1 MKRRILLSIGS
12 LLALCACM
20 QAQSVTVTPRKTV
33 YKRPRPIS
41 QYKKTFTIT
50 YPKIKAATP
59 ALSRKIESA
68 ISYKT
73 ILNLDVREELNEV
86 QWLEEANYAVDYNQ
100 RGILVI
106 TLSMN
111 GSAAYPGGTSQTV
124 VVDIK
129 SGDRITAAAAFDNAR
144 ELVELIR
151 TKQKAEIKAAIE
163 EIKKDPDMGGSDP
176 SDLFSEKSFSM
187 NDLDH
192 FALNASGITF
202 IYDYEFPHVIEALE
216 PEGRYAFT
224 WKEIANFVKPSGPLA
239 RLVSK

>member
-12 LLALCACM
+12 LLVLCASI
-20 QAQSVTVTPRKTV
+20 QAQSVIVTPKKTV
-33 YKRPRPIS
+33 YKRPRPVS

-59 ALSRKIESA
+59 ELSRKIESA
-68 ISYKT
+68 ISYET

-86 QWLEEANYAVDYNQ
+86 QWLEEADYTVDYNQ

-111 GSAAYPGGTSQTV
+111 GSAAYPDGSSQTV
-124 VVDIK
+124 VIDIK
-129 SGDRITAAAAFDNAR
+129 NGNRITAAAFDNASG
-144 ELVELIR
+144 LVELVR
-151 TKQKAEIKAAIE
+151 KKQRVEIKAAIE

-187 NDLDH
+187 NDVDH
-192 FALNASGITF
+192 FALNANGITF

-224 WKEIANFVKPSGPLA
+224 WKEIANFIKPSGPLA
-239 RLVSK
+239 RFVSK